1 MADDSSQLRVLVVD
15 DEKLMRDAIKV
26 MLQGLEANVVGEADN
41 GKKAIVA
48 FDKHN
53 PDITFLDISM
63 PVKNGVDALREILA
77 KDPSAVVIMLTAH
90 SDISV
95 AESCIHLGARD
106 YISKGVPTDVLMT
119 TLKAQL
125 DSLTAS

>member
-1 MADDSSQLRVLVVD
+1 MANDDGQQRVLVVD
-15 DEKLMRDAIKV
+15 DDKLMRDAIKV
-26 MLQGLEANVVGEADN
+26 MLEGLGAVVVGEADN
-41 GKKAIVA
+41 GKKAIAA

-95 AESCIHLGARD
+95 AESCIHSGARN
-106 YISKGVPTDVLMT
+106 YISKGVPTDTLLT

-125 DSLTAS
+125 DSLQEG